1 MKPRRKSLII
11 VGAALTLV
19 FLLLLLLAALVSLD
33 RYKGAIQA
41 RASSALGR
49 EVSVGKVR
57 LFLFGGL
64 GAEVQGIQ
72 VADRPG
78 FGQGPFLTAESL
90 KLKVALLPLLKGQ
103 VRVGKALLDR
113 PVITLVQNT
122 NGHWNIEDLL
132 AGEKLDTSSRIV
144 PGTYKPSRKARV
156 SKVAL
161 LPTLALSELAIQ
173 KGQLVLMRV
182 SREAGVSTRRVEEV
196 DFVASQSSFDAPIL
210 FSAKAR
216 IREGSPSI
224 LSLDGKA
231 HPLVEGLD
239 LEAALGVRDKALPIS
254 LTGSAS
260 MKLKA
265 RGPRDRLVF
274 EGEADLKPLGI
285 AYKGVFS
292 KAVGEEGKLRIRGRW
307 EDKGLVLDDISLVL
321 KKLQLEGSASI
332 VSLRG
337 PKVQFSFSSP
347 SLELDKLLAGTSVPA
362 TGVARAAMV
371 GPGTPTSSP
380 ESFVAQGKIRVT
392 NFRWGDLVLHDL
404 ASEVLYHQETLRLSR
419 LTASLYGGRL
429 WADAL
434 VNLSSELPS
443 LAGTLRL
450 EGVRAEPFFKV
461 LKERRWSL
469 DGTLDLASTI
479 RLQGWAL
486 GSAFG
491 QGSLAIHGGRLR
503 GYKPLERLSS
513 ALSPLVA
520 PYGLALRLDEF
531 DSLKGHFVL
540 AKGFLRT
547 EDLIL
552 SREEG
557 ELSAMGRF
565 GLLDQSLDFDVTA
578 KTPKA
583 VLQAKILGTVAE
595 PVVVPKA
602 AHLKQRIKTELRG
615 LDRRKGLKD
624 LFRSIFK

>member
-1 MKPRRKSLII
+1 LTLRRKSLVI
-11 VGAALTLV
+11 VGAALTLF
-19 FLLLLLLAALVSLD
+19 FLLLVPLAALVSLD
-33 RYKGAIQA
+33 RYKGTIQA
-41 RASSALGR
+41 KASSALGR
-49 EVSVGKVR
+49 KVSVGKVR
-57 LFLFGGL
+57 LFLFGGP

-72 VADRPG
+72 IADRPG

-103 VRVGKALLDR
+103 VKVGKALLDR
-113 PVITLVQNT
+113 PVITLVQST
-122 NGHWNIEDLL
+122 DGHWNIEDLL
-132 AGEKLDTSSRIV
+132 VREKFDASSKTV
-144 PGTYKPSRKARV
+144 PERYRPSQKAKV

-161 LPTLALSELAIQ
+161 LPTLALSELAVR
-173 KGQLVLMRV
+173 KGQLVLVKV

-196 DFVASQSSFDAPIL
+196 DFVASQSSFDDPIL

-216 IREGSPSI
+216 LREGSPSI
-224 LSLDGKA
+224 LSLEGKA

-239 LEAALGVRDKALPIS
+239 LEAILGIRGKAFPIS
-254 LTGSAS
+254 LAGNAN

-274 EGEADLKPLGI
+274 EGEADLRPLGI
-285 AYKGVFS
+285 TYKGIFN
-292 KAVGEEGKLRIRGRW
+292 KAVGEEGRLRIRGRW
-307 EDKGLVLDDISLVL
+307 EEKGLTLDDISLVL
-321 KKLQLEGSASI
+321 KQLQLEGSASI
-332 VSLRG
+332 ISLRG

-347 SLELDKLLAGTSVPA
+347 SLELDKLLAGTSSHA
-362 TGVARAAMV
+362 AGVAWAAMV
-371 GPGTPTSSP
+371 GSGTSISSS
-380 ESFVAQGKIRVT
+380 ESFAAQGKIRVT
-392 NFRWGDLVLHDL
+392 NVRWGDLVLHDL
-404 ASEVLYHQETLRLSR
+404 ASEVLYSQETLRLRR

-450 EGVRAEPFFKV
+450 EGVRTEPFFKI

-469 DGTLDLASTI
+469 DGTLHLASTI

-486 GSAFG
+486 GSASG

-520 PYGLALRLDEF
+520 PYGLALRLEEF
-531 DSLKGHFVL
+531 DSVKGHFVL

-583 VLQAKILGTVAE
+583 ILQAKLLGTVAE

-602 AHLKQRIKTELRG
+602 AHLKQRIKIELRK